1 MPSKNSVST
10 FLTSTGFVAGVAT
23 GFVLALGVLVG
34 AAALVGQNFI
44 EGVGTEGGPPAAASL
59 EVPSLPDT
67 TASTYGTVPESW
79 SLQAVTGGE
88 VAEGD
93 TTTFAALQGGPV
105 VLNVWATWCQPCRAE
120 LPILQALHDSTGS
133 VVLVSTEAPS
143 TARPFLNQS
152 GYSMPAYVT
161 DQLPSV
167 LDGRAVPRTY
177 LLSPKGRIVHRH
189 LGAADWARPSTY
201 AFLRQLQGDGR
212 EDVDSP

>member
-1 MPSKNSVST
+1 M
-10 FLTSTGFVAGVAT
+10 AGVVT

-34 AAALVGQNFI
+34 VTALVGQKFI
-44 EGVGTEGGPPAAASL
+44 EGVGTEGGPPAPSSL
-59 EVPSLPDT
+59 EVPDLPNT
-67 TASTYGTVPESW
+67 TASTYGSVPESW
-79 SLQAVTGGE
+79 ALQAVTGGE
-88 VAEGD
+88 AVRGD
-93 TTTFAALQGGPV
+93 TTTFATLQGGPV

-120 LPILQALHDSTGS
+120 LPTLQALHDSTGS
-133 VVLVSTEAPS
+133 VVLVSTEALS
-143 TARPFLNQS
+143 TARTFLDRS

-201 AFLRQLQGDGR
+201 AFLRQLRGGRRGD
-212 EDVDSP
+212 VASP